1 MFSFPRNNLK
11 HFTFQ
16 ARKYEWSN
24 LSTMMPA
31 FCAVIIFHF
40 SHSVG
45 REWCLLKMV
54 IITLPK
60 QLYQFTLTLIH
71 ECPLSKTFTID
82 RYYLYHFDKFCF
94 TYFLEYMRHFSDVKL
109 IIYIFLIHILCP
121 STFSHVTNIYFK
133 CIISICYFGL

>member
-1 MFSFPRNNLK
+1 MPYWWEYKLLNFFAVTKNALMNIFYIRYCTYLQVK
-11 HFTFQ
+11 LLCL
-16 ARKYEWSN
+16 RK
-24 LSTMMPA
+24 
-31 FCAVIIFHF
+31 
-40 SHSVG
+40 
-45 REWCLLKMV
+45 CLLKMV

-121 STFSHVTNIYFK
+121 STFSYVTNIYFK